1 MQATKS
7 RILTAY
13 QESRE
18 FLKTT
23 LGETPEE
30 YRILLLNDSDLH
42 TELALVSR
50 KTATPHGIPT
60 SQYGEK
66 IREIRRKYGLPENLE
81 ITVNSKPTLAF
92 ISKESLDNSDHNVSK
107 ARLIHVLAHA
117 YLNERTISRYPELIY
132 KIYRMDYLQKELFLN
147 NVVALVKERNAAWA
161 WQYFQDFTALLRIY
175 AEYNLAEFYTPPPT
189 VKRNSVFYNY
199 LIEALKL
206 AKDRGKVLR
215 SVPLHELVA
224 EGFAHWATT
233 EFLSTL
239 DEETANSVIFQIKD
253 IFLNPF
259 GVVGEHLL
267 RKAAQA
273 EETSVEELAPKLY
286 SDQDLL
292 NFFEPKQLKEE
303 MQAIRVKTSEKAI
316 QWHGS
321 PASYWSD
328 LWPLH
333 ALEFDKVENYAR
345 QIQRYKFKNYRDLIE
360 RNPVVKH
367 HGYVKVSDRKIHVF
381 TINNDEV
388 GLSQL
393 LILRNHLLETRQ
405 NFITTLP
412 GLPDIIVLKS
422 YSSMSMA
429 NYLTVGYASREP
441 KTPYDLPRENR
452 AVIVSK
458 TASYKSEL
466 EPEPPELPD
475 EIDYSE
481 LKDITSPQRN
491 AIRYLLRFTKRFEK
505 MEETT

>member
-7 RILTAY
+7 RLLTAY
-13 QESRE
+13 EESRE
-18 FLKTT
+18 FLRNA

-30 YRILLLNDSDLH
+30 YRILLLNDSELQ

-66 IREIRRKYGLPENLE
+66 IREIQRKYGLPKNLE
-81 ITVNSKPTLAF
+81 IIVNSKPTLSF
-92 ISKESLDNSDHNVSK
+92 VSKDSLESADHNVAK
-107 ARLIHVLAHA
+107 ARLIHTLAHA

-132 KIYRMDYLQKELFLN
+132 RIYRMDYLQKELFLN
-147 NVVALVKERNAAWA
+147 NVVALVRERDATWA

-175 AEYNLAEFYTPPPT
+175 AEYGLAEFYTPPPT

-206 AKDRGKVLR
+206 AKDRGKTLR
-215 SVPLHELVA
+215 SIPLHELVV
-224 EGFAHWATT
+224 EGFAHWTTT
-233 EFLSTL
+233 EFLNTL
-239 DEETANSVIFQIKD
+239 DDATANSVIFQIKD

-259 GVVGEHLL
+259 GVIGEHLL
-267 RKAAQA
+267 RKASQIN
-273 EETSVEELAPKLY
+273 ETSVKELAPTLY

-303 MQAIRVKTSEKAI
+303 LQAIRVRISERAI

-321 PASYWSD
+321 PSSYWSD

-333 ALEFDKVENYAR
+333 ALEFDKAENYAR

-360 RNPVVKH
+360 RNPIVKH
-367 HGYVKVSDRKIHVF
+367 HGYVKISDRKIQVF

-393 LILRNHLLETRQ
+393 LVLRNHLLETRQ
-405 NFITTLP
+405 NFVTTLP

-458 TASYKSEL
+458 SALYHSEL
-466 EPEPPELPD
+466 EPVPPELPD

-481 LKDITSPQRN
+481 LKDVTSPQRN

-505 MEETT
+505 MEESS